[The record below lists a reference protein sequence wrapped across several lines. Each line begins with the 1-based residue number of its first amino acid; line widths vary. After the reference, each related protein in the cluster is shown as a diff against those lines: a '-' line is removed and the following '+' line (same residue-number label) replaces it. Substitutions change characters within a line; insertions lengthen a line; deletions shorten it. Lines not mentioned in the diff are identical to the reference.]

1 MLTIGQKLRKLRKE
15 KGVSLQTV
23 ADALGISK
31 STITGY
37 EHDSREPGIEII
49 NKIAEYYRINPLY
62 LIKNELVPNYRAIN
76 LKELFENEDLT
87 VEDKRLT
94 IKEKDMI
101 YRVIKAIIS
110 N

>member
-1 MLTIGQKLRKLRKE
+1 MLTIGEKLRKLRKE

-49 NKIAEYYRINPLY
+49 NKIADYYRVNPLF
-62 LIKNELVPNYRAIN
+62 LIRNDLIPNYKAVN
-76 LKELFENEDLT
+76 LKELFEYEDLT
-87 VEDKRLT
+87 VEGKRLT
-94 IKEKDMI
+94 NREKDMI
-101 YRVIKAIIS
+101 YRVIKAIVQ